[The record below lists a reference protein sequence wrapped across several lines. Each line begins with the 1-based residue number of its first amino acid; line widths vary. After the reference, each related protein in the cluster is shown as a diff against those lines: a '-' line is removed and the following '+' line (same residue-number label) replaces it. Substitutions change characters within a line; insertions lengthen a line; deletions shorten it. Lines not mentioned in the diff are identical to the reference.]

1 MGRDLGTTAFAQ
13 HDDEFNGHYRGQVM
27 NNVDPLQRGRI
38 QVQVL
43 PMLVS
48 VATADLPW
56 AIPANL
62 IWGGAGNSFGSFQVP
77 AIGSWVW
84 TFFEMGSIYQ
94 PVYFAEASDAVHGI
108 PVESQTNYPNRKV
121 LKSASGVT
129 IYVDDTTKTIVLKTP
144 GGLQG
149 KLDDTTNTITLTQ
162 SSSGSYIEIDQLG
175 QVDIQCLN
183 INVYTTESGG
193 SGGNGTLNI
202 SGNITLN
209 VNGTTALNSTG
220 VTTIVGSAVH
230 INPEE

>member
-1 MGRDLGTTAFAQ
+1 MSKDLGTTGFAT
-13 HDDEFNGHYRGQVM
+13 HSEEFNGNYRGQVV
-27 NNVDPLQRGRI
+27 NNLDPLQTGRV

-43 PMLVS
+43 PMLVNVDS
-48 VATADLPW
+48 TLLPW
-56 AIPANL
+56 AIPAMPL
-62 IWGGAGNSFGSFQVP
+62 SSGSGSGYGSFNVP
-77 AIGSWVW
+77 NTGSWVW
-84 TFFEMGSIYQ
+84 VFFEQGSIYQ
-94 PVYFAEASDAVHGI
+94 PVYFAEAVDPTRGI
-108 PVESQTNYPNRKV
+108 PSFITTDYPNRRGFQT
-121 LKSASGVT
+121 KSGIQ
-129 IYVDDTTKTIVLKTP
+129 IYTDDTTKTIVLKTP

-230 INPEE
+230 INP